1 MNTAPIESRELVIS
15 RLIDAPREAIYKA
28 WTTPELLTQWWAPK
42 PWTTPK
48 IDIEPRSGGR
58 FNFTMA
64 DPDGKEY
71 PNEGM
76 LLEVVPNEKL
86 VFSDAFKG
94 GWEPSPDPFMVA
106 IITLE
111 DEGGKTRYTARVL
124 HWTVDAKER
133 HEAMG
138 FYQGWG
144 QCLDQLSE
152 LVTK

>member
-1 MNTAPIESRELVIS
+1 MNTVPIESRELVIS

-28 WTTPELLTQWWAPK
+28 WTTPELLSLWWAPK

-64 DPDGKEY
+64 DPEGKEY

-76 LLEVVPNEKL
+76 LLEVVPNEKM
-86 VFSDAFKG
+86 VFSDAFKE
-94 GWEPSPDPFMVA
+94 GWEPIPDPFMVA

-111 DEGGKTRYTARVL
+111 DEDGKTRYTARVR
-124 HWTVDAKER
+124 HWTVEAKER